1 VEGVFG
7 VVNLSARRWIALALV
22 LLVCLGVGALG
33 SLATTRSIGDWYA
46 TLRKPPWNP
55 PNWIFAPVWTALYAS
70 MAVAAWMVW
79 LRAGP
84 RAAWGAL
91 GLFVVQLVLNL
102 GWSWLFFGLRNPGA
116 AVLEIALLWVSILVT
131 LLAFRRISPAAG
143 WLMVPYL
150 GWVSFAAALNFTI
163 WRLNA

>member
-1 VEGVFG
+1 
-7 VVNLSARRWIALALV
+7 VNLDARRWIALVLV

-33 SLATTRSIGDWYA
+33 SLATLRSIGDWYSA
-46 TLRKPPWNP
+46 LRKPPWNP
-55 PNWIFAPVWTALYAS
+55 PSWIFGPVWTALYAS
-70 MAVAAWMVW
+70 MAVAAWLVW
-79 LRAGP
+79 LRAGLS
-84 RAAWGAL
+84 AAWGAL
-91 GLFVVQLVLNL
+91 GLFVLQLVLNL

-116 AVLEIALLWVSILVT
+116 AVLEIALLWVSILLT

>member
-1 VEGVFG
+1 MNRDVQ
-7 VVNLSARRWIALALV
+7 RWIVLVLV
-22 LLVCLGVGALG
+22 LLVCFGVAALG

-46 TLRKPPWNP
+46 GLQKPPWNP
-55 PNWIFAPVWTALYAS
+55 PNWIFGPVWTALYAA
-70 MAVAAWMVW
+70 MAVAAWLVW
-79 LRAGP
+79 QRVGLRPAS
-84 RAAWGAL
+84 GAL
-91 GLFVVQLVLNL
+91 GLFAVQLVLNA

-116 AVLEIALLWVSILVT
+116 AFAEIVLLWVSILLT
-131 LLAFRRISPAAG
+131 LLAFRWISPAAG